1 MKAGVFASPNRN
13 LIYVRKDQTV
23 ACTTLYPSTWPGMKA
38 RYSEKRDEV
47 ELCGYVFVR
56 VADVPNGCT
65 KPHLHL
71 QDVAANLRVPYV
83 HRDENGEPLKLQ
95 PFVAATIDAPYMK
108 VDHHRFNEGPSFPS
122 NGLVHQKTVTGRS
135 LIANDPPPQ
144 NITRTFTPAYLAP
157 GTPTP
162 KIPDAYQQVASD
174 FMRTVVED
182 DVTHLMGG
190 KPRSIGKSPLLG
202 APYGP
207 GLRVWEKMV
216 ALADAGKS
224 GRMNFVD
231 LPDDMTVDQAREYAR
246 QYRQTYPALA
256 DVFVGFLSEADKE
269 LLRNQVVSAEF
280 GALGVAAD
288 KAAESMHSF
297 VEAACGETREESE
310 ASWAAAAEMGPVH
323 HTGGVLS
330 SAEKAEPFGVAQSE
344 YLLPIDEVKH
354 FEQGVSIGA
363 QLADRFSEEIE
374 IRVLAQ
380 QALIGDGTSTEF
392 RIKSFPIH
400 GRPLHPQMKKVGITG
415 LVVDPDKPEQM
426 EAVNDLFAGRIALC
440 SAKAARKHRKQG
452 HRVWFHPL
460 FKAYA
465 WSKESVA

>member
-23 ACTTLYPSTWPGMKA
+23 ACTTLYPSTWPGMKV

-108 VDHHRFNEGPSFPS
+108 VNHHQFNEGPSFPS
-122 NGLVHQKTVTGRS
+122 NGFVHGKTVTGRS
-135 LIANDPPPQ
+135 VIAADPPQQ
-144 NITRTFTPAYLAP
+144 NITRAFKPAYA
-157 GTPTP
+157 
-162 KIPDAYQQVASD
+162 
-174 FMRTVVED
+174 
-182 DVTHLMGG
+182 
-190 KPRSIGKSPLLG
+190 
-202 APYGP
+202 
-207 GLRVWEKMV
+207 
-216 ALADAGKS
+216 ALAS
-224 GRMNFVD
+224 
-231 LPDDMTVDQAREYAR
+231 
-246 QYRQTYPALA
+246 
-256 DVFVGFLSEADKE
+256 
-269 LLRNQVVSAEF
+269 
-280 GALGVAAD
+280 AAD

-310 ASWAAAAEMGPVH
+310 ASWAAVAEMGLTPH
-323 HTGGVLS
+323 AGGILS
-330 SAEKAEPFGVAQSE
+330 STGEVEPFGVSRSE
-344 YLLPIDEVKH
+344 HLLPIDEVKH
-354 FEQGVSIGA
+354 FEQGASIGA
-363 QLADRFSEEIE
+363 QLAECFSEEIE

-380 QALIGDGTSTEF
+380 QELIGDGTATEF
-392 RIKSFPIH
+392 RIKPFPIH

-415 LVVDPDKPEQM
+415 LVVDPEKPEQM
-426 EAVNDLFAGRIALC
+426 KAVKDLFEGRIALC
-440 SAKAARKHRKQG
+440 SAKSARKHRKQG
-452 HRVWFHPL
+452 HHVWFHPL

-465 WSKESVA
+465 WSKENVA

>member
-23 ACTTLYPSTWPGMKA
+23 ACTTLYPSTWPGMKV

-108 VDHHRFNEGPSFPS
+108 VNHHQFNEGPSFPS
-122 NGLVHQKTVTGRS
+122 NGLVHRKTVTGRS
-135 LIANDPPPQ
+135 VIATDPPPQ
-144 NITRTFTPAYLAP
+144 NITRTLRPAYSAP
-157 GTPTP
+157 RELC
-162 KIPDAYQQVASD
+162 S
-174 FMRTVVED
+174 
-182 DVTHLMGG
+182 
-190 KPRSIGKSPLLG
+190 PRSLG

-207 GLRVWEKMV
+207 GLRVWNKMV
-216 ALADAGKS
+216 EIADAGRTGS
-224 GRMNFVD
+224 MQMLD
-231 LPDDMTVDQAREYAR
+231 LPEGLTRDQAQDYVREYR
-246 QYRQTYPALA
+246 ETYPYLA
-256 DVFVGFLSEADKE
+256 EVFVGFLTPEDKE
-269 LLRNQVVSAEF
+269 LLRNQAASAEF
-280 GALGVAAD
+280 GALAEAAD
-288 KAAESMHSF
+288 KAADSARKLG
-297 VEAACGETREESE
+297 EAFNA
-310 ASWAAAAEMGPVH
+310 
-323 HTGGVLS
+323 GGVVS
-330 SAEKAEPFGVAQSE
+330 AAEKAVLIGVARSE
-344 YLLPIDEVKH
+344 YLLPIDEAKH
-354 FEQGVSIGA
+354 LEGA
-363 QLADRFSEEIE
+363 H
-374 IRVLAQ
+374 RVAAH
-380 QALIGDGTSTEF
+380 ALSTAAVTV
-392 RIKSFPIH
+392 H

-465 WSKESVA
+465 WSKENVA

>member
-23 ACTTLYPSTWPGMKA
+23 ACTTLYPSTWPGMKV

-108 VDHHRFNEGPSFPS
+108 VNHHQFNEGPSFPS

-135 LIANDPPPQ
+135 VVATDPPPQ
-144 NITRTFTPAYLAP
+144 NITRTLRPAYSAP
-157 GTPTP
+157 RELC
-162 KIPDAYQQVASD
+162 S
-174 FMRTVVED
+174 
-182 DVTHLMGG
+182 
-190 KPRSIGKSPLLG
+190 PRSLG

-207 GLRVWEKMV
+207 GLHVWNKMV
-216 ALADAGKS
+216 DIADAGRF
-224 GRMNFVD
+224 GQMCFTD
-231 LPDDMTVDQAREYAR
+231 LPEGMTRDQALAYVREYR
-246 QYRQTYPALA
+246 KTYPYLA
-256 DVFVGFLSEADKE
+256 EVCLGFLTEEDKE
-269 LLRNQVVSAEF
+269 LLRNQAASAEF

-310 ASWAAAAEMGPVH
+310 ASWAAVAEMGLTPH
-323 HTGGVLS
+323 AGGIPPNTGEV
-330 SAEKAEPFGVAQSE
+330 EPFGVSRSE
-344 YLLPIDEVKH
+344 YLLPIDEAKH
-354 FEQGVSIGA
+354 HERGVSIGG
-363 QLADRFSEEIE
+363 QLAECFSEEIE

-380 QALIGDGTSTEF
+380 QELIGGGTATEF
-392 RIKSFPIH
+392 RTKPFPIH

-415 LVVDPDKPEQM
+415 LVVDPDKPEQV

-465 WSKESVA
+465 WSKEDVA